1 MSKEPW
7 YAPDGLKF
15 ECVPGCG
22 NCCSGDPDA
31 SVWLTEREVRD
42 IAKHLGWTVKQVK
55 RHLTHLE
62 WGRRSLRSQ
71 PSGSCCFLDDAT
83 KRCGI
88 YPVRPF
94 QCRSFPF
101 WDGVLES
108 PEKWAHAAQG
118 CPGMNAGPLIQMAEI
133 KVRMRGGE

>member
-1 MSKEPW
+1 MSQEPW

-15 ECVPGCG
+15 ECKESCG
-22 NCCSGDPDA
+22 ACCSGPPDGF
-31 SVWLTEREVRD
+31 VWVTEREVRA
-42 IAKHLGWTVKQVK
+42 IAKHLGWTVAQVK
-55 RHLTHLE
+55 RHLTHTE

-88 YPVRPF
+88 YAVRPK

-101 WDGVLES
+101 WKSVLASPDAWDAES
-108 PEKWAHAAQG
+108 NR
-118 CPGMNAGPLIQMAEI
+118 CPGMNSGALIPVGEI
-133 KVRMRGGE
+133 RVRARGK